1 MNLRSRFQAFTDSL
15 CIRRVR
21 GTRTMPDGVILL
33 CRVENGMEWI
43 PQFLTHYRRLGV
55 AHMIFLDTGSTDG
68 SVDHLQGSDVT
79 VYRTS
84 LPFKTHRLWM
94 RRWLMDRCPPGT
106 WTLNVDID
114 ELFVF
119 PHINAFPPPL
129 TPPPPST
136 GSGQAP
142 GEGDLPSLVAY
153 LDQHH
158 FTAMRAHMLD
168 LFASGPIGSREAPAD
183 APLEEQYPFY
193 DISDVHPITDS
204 WMFPDESAWMG
215 GIRKMFF
222 SSNDPWSQFCLT
234 KHPLIQTGRN
244 VRAFEINEHGILGA
258 SVADITGA
266 LLHFKF
272 TQRFRMYVDEA
283 VRRGQHWNASAE
295 YQLYQ
300 SVLREHPNLSLKRPT
315 ARRWTDVQALV
326 DAGFLQ
332 AAGSSTMEGSSV
344 PGKEE

>member
-1 MNLRSRFQAFTDSL
+1 
-15 CIRRVR
+15 
-21 GTRTMPDGVILL
+21 MPDGVILL

-114 ELFVF
+114 ELFVL
-119 PHINAFPPPL
+119 PL
-129 TPPPPST
+129 FGTT
-136 GSGQAP
+136 V
-142 GEGDLPSLVAY
+142 DLVKY
-153 LDQHH
+153 LDENRY
-158 FTAMRAHMLD
+158 TAMRAHMLD

-193 DISDVHPITDS
+193 DISDVHPIRDS
-204 WMFPDESAWMG
+204 WIFPDGQSWMG
-215 GIRKMFF
+215 GIRKTIFGRDHPSTSAGLCQGLPVSDF
-222 SSNDPWSQFCLT
+222 WLT
-234 KHPLIQTGRN
+234 KHPIIKTGQN
-244 VRAFEINEHGILGA
+244 ILAFEDSEHNIVDA
-258 SVADITGA
+258 RVADITGV

-272 TQRFRMYVDEA
+272 TPSFRRYVDEC
-283 VRRGQHWNASAE
+283 VRRGQHWNESEE
-295 YQLYQ
+295 YKAYQ
-300 SVLREHPNLSLKRPT
+300 AVLAANPSLSLKQSS
-315 ARRWTDVQALV
+315 AERWSGIDALV
-326 DAGFLQ
+326 RVGFVH
-332 AAGSSTMEGSSV
+332 AIGSSTMSEIGVS
-344 PGKEE
+344 GRAE